1 MLSIS
6 SSRKWQLKWQKTM
19 KISIVQDKPFQTGIE
34 TFCISPSSSE
44 YVLWY
49 SADGKQYTPWEE
61 ATPANEVLVVNDAPK
76 GMYFK
81 LVGNKDILTLQG

>member
-1 MLSIS
+1 MKLSID
-6 SSRKWQLKWQKTM
+6 R
-19 KISIVQDKPFQTGIE
+19 DKPFQTGISS
-34 TFCISPSSSE
+34 FCISPSTSE

-49 SADGKQYTPWEE
+49 SADGKNYTAWEE
-61 ATPANEVLVVNDAPK
+61 ATPANEVLVVNAAPN

>member
-1 MLSIS
+1 
-6 SSRKWQLKWQKTM
+6 M
-19 KISIVQDKPFQTGIE
+19 KISVVADKPFQTGIE
-34 TFCISPSSSE
+34 SFCISPSNDE

-49 SADGKQYTPWEE
+49 SADGIKYTAWSES
-61 ATPANEVLVVNDAPK
+61 TPADEVLVVNGAPE